1 LNSEIMNEDDY
12 VLTLNKDWKIIEI
25 KKGKYI
31 LTKE

>member
-1 LNSEIMNEDDY
+1 MNEDDY